1 MKTINFIA
9 SKESGGNCASTIE
22 CLDFIDQGSGIYEI
36 EINNCDAYK
45 IFLLQGIINIDMGA
59 NSGTYVYGDTTS
71 IVFTVQHGG
80 YIEEGKME
88 KLPRHISY
96 HFVR

>member
-22 CLDFIDQGSGIYEI
+22 CLNFIDKGSGVYEI
-36 EINNCDAYK
+36 EVNTCYAYK
-45 IFLLQGIINIDMGA
+45 IFFLQGIININMDC

-71 IVFTVQHGG
+71 IVFTLQHGG
-80 YIEEGKME
+80 YIEEGKLE

-96 HFVR
+96 HYVR